1 MYSNQ
6 EIFDIIAKHLL
17 SQKVKSII
25 SSGNCKYYIPE
36 RNLRCAVGI
45 LFKDFSEAEIEEVGN
60 TTIGALYD
68 PLTLRAKKLRNLLN
82 KAGVDVNDSKQV
94 ALLQNLQILHD
105 FKGTQEWIPE
115 LKRVAK
121 EYNLE
126 YRF

>member
-6 EIFDIIAKHLL
+6 EVFDTIAKHLL

-68 PLTLRAKKLRNLLN
+68 PMTPRAKKLRNLLN
-82 KAGVDVNDSKQV
+82 KAGVDVNNSRQLE
-94 ALLQNLQILHD
+94 LLQGLQFLHD
-105 FKGTQEWIPE
+105 YKGTQEWIPE
-115 LKRVAK
+115 LKRIAK
-121 EYNLE
+121 EYDLE